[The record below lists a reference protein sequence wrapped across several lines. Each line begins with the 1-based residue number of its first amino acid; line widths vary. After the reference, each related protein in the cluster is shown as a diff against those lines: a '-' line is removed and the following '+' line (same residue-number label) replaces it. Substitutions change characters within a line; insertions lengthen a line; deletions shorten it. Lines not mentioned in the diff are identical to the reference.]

1 MMTAEVI
8 EKFEQKTA
16 TIGIV
21 GLGYVGLPLALRYSD
36 IGYRVLG
43 FDIHAGKVARLNA
56 GKTLIEHIPS
66 SAIAAACAAGLSAT
80 TDFAR
85 AGAVDALHLDASG
98 IAACRERGCKYG

>member
-43 FDIHAGKVARLNA
+43 FDLHAGKVARLTP
-56 GKTLIEHIPS
+56 GKPLIEHIPS
-66 SAIAAACAAGLSAT
+66 SAIAATCAAGLIAT
-80 TDFAR
+80 TE
-85 AGAVDALHLDASG
+85 LHRVRTLHHLLLSVPTPHPHN
-98 IAACRERGCKYG
+98 R

>member
-43 FDIHAGKVARLNA
+43 FDIHAGQVARLNA

-66 SAIAAACAAGLSAT
+66 SARSEEHTSELQSLMRISY
-80 TDFAR
+80 
-85 AGAVDALHLDASG
+85 AVLCLKKK
-98 IAACRERGCKYG
+98 RQNNE